1 MQQEDPISADRV
13 LADVRA
19 IGHSVRVVWFLLVG
33 CAAFVGYGILNLV
46 TPRTTRAWQ
55 VRATSRHGDRDA
67 RKVVG
72 ETFQGLLGDD
82 PGSAPSSAVLRRVRV
97 LGIVEIVCGLA
108 LASVIY
114 VKA

>member
-1 MQQEDPISADRV
+1 
-13 LADVRA
+13 
-19 IGHSVRVVWFLLVG
+19 VVWFLLVG

-55 VRATSRHGDRDA
+55 VRATSRHND
-67 RKVVG
+67 VVG
-72 ETFQGLLGDD
+72 ETFQRLLRDD
-82 PGSAPSSAVLRRVRV
+82 PGSAPRGAVLRRVRV
-97 LGIVEIVCGLA
+97 LGIVEIACGLA